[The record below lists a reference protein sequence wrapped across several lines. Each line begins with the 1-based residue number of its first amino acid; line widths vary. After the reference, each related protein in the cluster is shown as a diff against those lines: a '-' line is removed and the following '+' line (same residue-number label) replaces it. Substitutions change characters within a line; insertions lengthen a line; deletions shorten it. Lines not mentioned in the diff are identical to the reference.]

1 MALTAYL
8 TLQLGGQKVQGS
20 SRFKTRE
27 GQILVIGMSHE
38 IVNQRDDDGVP
49 TKARKHRP
57 LVIQKD
63 IDRSSAVLW
72 QAFRDNVPFDFGFL
86 EFTRFSPVGG
96 QQEIHASIN
105 FSKARI
111 VSIRGV
117 MPNARVATN
126 GAIPEYEEVTFCYDA
141 IDWRWGGKDVD
152 DTDSSA
158 NETNCDFSAYS
169 PSWAEQLDARIEKS
183 LTENAGKAGLAAVA
197 ALKQAMAEALQE
209 PEQGGK

>member
-8 TLQLGGQKVQGS
+8 TLQLGSSKVKGS
-20 SRFKTRE
+20 SRFKSRE
-27 GQILVIGMSHE
+27 DQILVIGMSHE
-38 IVNQRDDDGVP
+38 IVNERDSDGVP
-49 TKARKHRP
+49 TKTRKHRP

-63 IDRSSAVLW
+63 IDRSSAILW
-72 QAFRDNVPFDFGFL
+72 QAFRDNVTFDFGFL

-96 QQEIHASIN
+96 QQEIHSSIN

-117 MPNARVATN
+117 MPNARIAEN

-141 IDWRWGGKDVD
+141 IDWRWLGKDID
-152 DTDSSA
+152 DTDVA
-158 NETNCDFSAYS
+158 ATEAECNFTAYT

-197 ALKQAMAEALQE
+197 AMKEAMAEALKL
-209 PEQGGK
+209 PEEGK